1 MKGPSRLAL
10 AVLLVAIV
18 AVGRTGAPQGSK

>member
-1 MKGPSRLAL
+1 MRPATTIAL

-18 AVGRTGAPQGSK
+18 AAVLVQLVVAR

>member
-1 MKGPSRLAL
+1 MRPATTIAV

-18 AVGRTGAPQGSK
+18 AAVLVQLVVAR